1 MAPRG
6 LGHSPTV
13 RRGRMVQPRA
23 LLLSLSSLALVV
35 AFVVVSRMADANGG
49 DLPPEIRLQGF
60 VRAEEGRLNLVVRI
74 PLILL
79 QGLDLPKWGPGYL
92 QLAGI
97 DERLKAA
104 AAAAARDIVLFE
116 GGRPLAPIRSETQI
130 SLPSDRSFDGYA
142 TALSHVQG
150 PRLPVDTKV
159 FWNQG
164 YFDAHIEY
172 PVRSGA
178 DFALHLKISPGLGPR
193 IKLRVQFLPIS
204 GPSLTYELSGGAG
217 RISLDPRWYE
227 VAWFFA
233 RRGFTDVFVV
243 DRLVFLVCLAAPFR
257 HFWSLLMVVMALTG
271 MQAVTSIADAVGAAP
286 EVRWLPMLFD
296 SCLGAAV
303 VLLAVENV
311 VAPNLRRRWFVAAV
325 VGALGGFGLGHL
337 WAEQR
342 QFAGAHTRVSLAS
355 FNLGVALGEV
365 AALLVVV
372 VLLSRLFAHVLGARL
387 GVVIVSAI
395 LGHARW
401 HWMLDGA
408 HGLRHAT
415 SAEVWTAPTVAV
427 AWWLLMGLLVGAAA
441 WFLPERFDSATQ
453 RRSDR
458 ALISCVDRDA

>member
-1 MAPRG
+1 
-6 LGHSPTV
+6 
-13 RRGRMVQPRA
+13 
-23 LLLSLSSLALVV
+23 LV
-35 AFVVVSRMADANGG
+35 
-49 DLPPEIRLQGF
+49 
-60 VRAEEGRLNLVVRI
+60 
-74 PLILL
+74 LL

-97 DERLKAA
+97 EEQLKAA

-172 PVRSGA
+172 PVRSGT
-178 DFALHLKISPGLGPR
+178 DFALHLKISPGLGQR
-193 IKLRVQFLPIS
+193 IKLRVQFLPMS

-227 VAWFFA
+227 VAWIFA
-233 RRGFTDVFVV
+233 RRGFSDVFVV
-243 DRLVFLVCLAAPFR
+243 DRLVFLVCLVTPFR
-257 HFWSLLMVVMALTG
+257 QFWSLLMVVLALTG

-342 QFAGAHTRVSLAS
+342 QVAGARGAAPPVRSRARSQTR
-355 FNLGVALGEV
+355 
-365 AALLVVV
+365 
-372 VLLSRLFAHVLGARL
+372 RDHR
-387 GVVIVSAI
+387 
-395 LGHARW
+395 LGHAR
-401 HWMLDGA
+401 A
-408 HGLRHAT
+408 HGLALDARR
-415 SAEVWTAPTVAV
+415 
-427 AWWLLMGLLVGAAA
+427 GARSPAC
-441 WFLPERFDSATQ
+441 DQ
-453 RRSDR
+453 RGGVDRSDR
-458 ALISCVDRDA
+458 GRRVVARDGTSRRGGRVVPAGAVRHAG

>member
-1 MAPRG
+1 
-6 LGHSPTV
+6 
-13 RRGRMVQPRA
+13 MVQPRA

-60 VRAEEGRLNLVVRI
+60 VRAEEGRLHLVVRI
-74 PLILL
+74 PLVLL

-97 DERLKAA
+97 EEQLKAA

-172 PVRSGA
+172 PVRSGT
-178 DFALHLKISPGLGPR
+178 DFALLLKISPGLGQR
-193 IKLRVQFLPIS
+193 IKLRVQFLPMS
-204 GPSLTYELSGGAG
+204 GPSLTYDLSGGDG

-227 VAWFFA
+227 VAWIFA
-233 RRGFTDVFVV
+233 RRGFSDVFVV
-243 DRLVFLVCLAAPFR
+243 DRLVFLVCLVAPFR
-257 HFWSLLMVVMALTG
+257 QFWSLLMVVLALTG

-286 EVRWLPMLFD
+286 EVRWLPMLFE

-311 VAPNLRRRWFVAAV
+311 VAPNLRRRWFVADV

-355 FNLGVALGEV
+355 FNLGVTLGEV

-372 VLLSRLFAHVLGARL
+372 VVLRLLYAHVLGARL
-387 GVVIVSAI
+387 GVIIVSAI
-395 LGHARW
+395 LGHLGW
-401 HWMLDGA
+401 HWMLEGA

-415 SAEVWTAPTVAV
+415 SAGVWTAPTVAV
-427 AWWLLMGLLVGAAA
+427 AWWLVMGLLVGAAA
-441 WFLPERFDSATQ
+441 WFLPERFDTHADPVWPHAA
-453 RRSDR
+453 R
-458 ALISCVDRDA
+458 VE

>member
-1 MAPRG
+1 MTPRG
-6 LGHSPTV
+6 LDHSHTV
-13 RRGRMVQPRA
+13 RCERVVQPRA
-23 LLLSLSSLALVV
+23 RLLCLSLFALAV
-35 AFVVVSRMADANGG
+35 AFVVVARMADANGG

-60 VRAEEGRLNLVVRI
+60 VRPEEGRLHLVVRI

-116 GGRPLAPIRSETQI
+116 GGMPLAPIRS
-130 SLPSDRSFDGYA
+130 
-142 TALSHVQG
+142 
-150 PRLPVDTKV
+150 
-159 FWNQG
+159 WNQG

-172 PVRSGA
+172 PIRSGA
-178 DFALHLKISPGLGPR
+178 DFALHLKMSPGLGQR
-193 IKLRVQFLPIS
+193 IKLRVQFLPMR
-204 GPSLTYELSGGAG
+204 GPSLIYDLSGGDG

-233 RRGFTDVFVV
+233 RRGFTDVFVA
-243 DRLVFLVCLAAPFR
+243 DHLVFLVCLAAPFR
-257 HFWSLLMVVMALTG
+257 QFWSLLMVVMALTG
-271 MQAVTSIADAVGAAP
+271 TQALTSIADAVGAAP
-286 EVRWLPMLFD
+286 EVRWLPMLSD

-311 VAPNLRRRWFVAAV
+311 VAPSLRRRWFVAAV

-365 AALLVVV
+365 AAVPVVVV
-372 VLLSRLFAHVLGARL
+372 VLRLLFAHVLGARL

-395 LGHARW
+395 FGH
-401 HWMLDGA
+401 
-408 HGLRHAT
+408 
-415 SAEVWTAPTVAV
+415 
-427 AWWLLMGLLVGAAA
+427 MGSCFD
-441 WFLPERFDSATQ
+441 FLWRPRCIGNEK
-453 RRSDR
+453 RRPH
-458 ALISCVDRDA
+458 

>member
-6 LGHSPTV
+6 LGHSPAV

-23 LLLSLSSLALVV
+23 LLLCLSSLALVV

-60 VRAEEGRLNLVVRI
+60 VRAEEGRLHLVARI
-74 PLILL
+74 PLVLL

-142 TALSHVQG
+142 TALSHVRG

-172 PVRSGA
+172 PVRSGT
-178 DFALHLKISPGLGPR
+178 DFALLLKISPGLGQR
-193 IKLRVQFLPIS
+193 IKLRVQFLPMS
-204 GPSLTYELSGGAG
+204 GPSLIYELSGGAG

-227 VAWFFA
+227 AAWIFA
-233 RRGFTDVFVV
+233 RRGFSDVFVV
-243 DRLVFLVCLAAPFR
+243 DRLVFLVCLVAPFR
-257 HFWSLLMVVMALTG
+257 QFWSLLMVVLALTG

-286 EVRWLPMLFD
+286 EVRWLPMLFE

-372 VLLSRLFAHVLGARL
+372 VVLRLLYAHVLGARL
-387 GVVIVSAI
+387 GVIIVSAM
-395 LGHARW
+395 LGHMGW

-415 SAEVWTAPTVAV
+415 SAGVWTAPTVAV
-427 AWWLLMGLLVGAAA
+427 AWWLVMGLLVGAAA
-441 WFLPERFDSATQ
+441 WFLPERFDTHADPVWPHAA
-453 RRSDR
+453 R
-458 ALISCVDRDA
+458 VE

>member
-60 VRAEEGRLNLVVRI
+60 VRAEEGRLHLVVRI
-74 PLILL
+74 PLVLL

-97 DERLKAA
+97 EEQLKAA

-142 TALSHVQG
+142 TALSHVRG

-172 PVRSGA
+172 PVRSGT
-178 DFALHLKISPGLGPR
+178 DFALLLKISPGLGQR
-193 IKLRVQFLPIS
+193 IKLRVQFLPMS
-204 GPSLTYELSGGAG
+204 GPSLIYELSGGAG

-227 VAWFFA
+227 AAWIFA
-233 RRGFTDVFVV
+233 RRGFSDVFVV
-243 DRLVFLVCLAAPFR
+243 DRLVFLVCLVAPFR
-257 HFWSLLMVVMALTG
+257 QFWSLLMVVLALTG

-286 EVRWLPMLFD
+286 EVRWLPMLFE

-372 VLLSRLFAHVLGARL
+372 VVLRLLYAHVLGARL
-387 GVVIVSAI
+387 GVIIVSAI
-395 LGHARW
+395 LGHLGW
-401 HWMLDGA
+401 HWMLEGA

-415 SAEVWTAPTVAV
+415 SAGVWTAPTVAV
-427 AWWLLMGLLVGAAA
+427 AWWLVMGLLVGAAA
-441 WFLPERFDSATQ
+441 WFLPERFDTQ
-453 RRSDR
+453 ADPVWPHAAR
-458 ALISCVDRDA
+458 VE